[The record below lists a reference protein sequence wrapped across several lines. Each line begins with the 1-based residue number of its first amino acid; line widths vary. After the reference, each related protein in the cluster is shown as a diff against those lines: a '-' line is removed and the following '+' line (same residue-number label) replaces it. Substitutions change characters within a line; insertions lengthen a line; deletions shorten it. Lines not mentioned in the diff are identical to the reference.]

1 MALQGF
7 SEGFASGFG
16 MVNKAYDDKRRR
28 DNETSQTNDLRQY
41 RADTIDYNQ
50 DKLEFD
56 REKQV
61 SDADYQ
67 TKSLTAQSANQQS
80 MNRIREMQATN
91 AGVSANTG
99 LLNAQSTARKLDGA
113 MTPEEEANKVLVE
126 ARGRLVTTQGQQEV
140 ANLNRQNS
148 ALRLND
154 ILDLASKP
162 VESQEDVD
170 RLTNLVLDS
179 SREKGGDSFFDIS
192 MLTSQNRTEAEKG
205 FSSAIRA
212 LATNPQADFNAAQT
226 NAISDM
232 FGLTNA
238 NYTGKPID
246 GSVFVNAPVWTM
258 GNTVVGTGLYQGKLN
273 APANPGEAPTVG
285 GRMFVMTKTPD
296 GDIVPYF
303 PEVTKFRNPSTSQTM
318 NLDLN
323 KFMQSGAGLLQMGQA
338 LKRDPQVKRKI
349 DDSAIQLKYG
359 NNKGDTGQVAYRQA
373 VDAELKAIELAIK
386 NNGTDASFSYTLDGE
401 NLQELFG
408 QRQEVLR
415 ERIADRLLRG
425 IKPNKDV
432 QTVQNWLDANS
443 KALSEIPIPGTVRGA
458 NGSPLS
464 RRGMANR
471 LQTLGD
477 IKALQGLTDG
487 TADPTI
493 ISYLSTLFNQDGTMR
508 KTEAEFIKIL
518 NDKYQADL

>member
-1 MALQGF
+1 
-7 SEGFASGFG
+7 
-16 MVNKAYDDKRRR
+16 
-28 DNETSQTNDLRQY
+28 
-41 RADTIDYNQ
+41 
-50 DKLEFD
+50 
-56 REKQV
+56 
-61 SDADYQ
+61 
-67 TKSLTAQSANQQS
+67 
-80 MNRIREMQATN
+80 
-91 AGVSANTG
+91 
-99 LLNAQSTARKLDGA
+99 
-113 MTPEEEANKVLVE
+113 
-126 ARGRLVTTQGQQEV
+126 
-140 ANLNRQNS
+140 
-148 ALRLND
+148 
-154 ILDLASKP
+154 LASKP
-162 VESQEDVD
+162 VQSQEDVD

-179 SREKGGDSFFDIS
+179 RRENGGDSFFDIS
-192 MLTSQNRTEAEKG
+192 MLISQNRAEAENG
-205 FSSAIRA
+205 FASAIQT

-226 NAISDM
+226 NAISDI

-246 GSVFVNAPVWTM
+246 RSVFVNAPDWAV
-258 GNTVVGTGLYQGKLN
+258 GNTVVSTGLYQGKLN

-338 LKRDPQVKRKI
+338 LRRDPQVKRKV
-349 DDSAIQLKYG
+349 DDAAIQLKYG

-373 VDAELKAIELAIK
+373 VDAELAAIEKSI
-386 NNGTDASFSYTLDGE
+386 NNAGDVDTLNYTLDGE
-401 NLQELFG
+401 NLQELFS

-425 IKPNKDV
+425 IQPNKDV

-458 NGSPLS
+458 NNSPIA
-464 RRGMANR
+464 RRGTANR
-471 LQTLGD
+471 QQTLGD

-487 TADPTI
+487 TADPTT
-493 ISYLSTLFNQDGTMR
+493 ISYLSTLFNQDGTMTIT
-508 KTEAEFIKIL
+508 KDEFINIL
-518 NDKYQADL
+518 NDKYQAGL

>member
-28 DNETSQTNDLRQY
+28 DNETAQANDLRKY
-41 RADTIDYNQ
+41 REDSTKFQ
-50 DKLEFD
+50 RDKLI
-56 REKQV
+56 
-61 SDADYQ
+61 SDAAYQ
-67 TKSLTAQSANQQS
+67 DRNLTATEDQNKALNE
-80 MNRIREMQATN
+80 IRKMQAQT
-91 AGVSANTG
+91 AGVSAQTG
-99 LLNAQSTARKLDGA
+99 LLNAQSAARKLDGE
-113 MTPEEEANKVLVE
+113 MTPEEEANAELIK
-126 ARGRLVTTQGQQEV
+126 ARGRLVTTQGQQEA
-140 ANLNRQNS
+140 ANQNRQLS
-148 ALRLND
+148 AMRLQD
-154 ILDLASKP
+154 ILNEASKP
-162 VESQEDVD
+162 VESQEDID

-179 SREKGGDSFFDIS
+179 RRENGGDSFFDIS
-192 MLTSQNRTEAEKG
+192 ILTSQNRTEAENG
-205 FSSAIRA
+205 FASAIQT
-212 LATNPQADFNAAQT
+212 LATNPQADFSAAQT
-226 NAISDM
+226 NAISDL
-232 FGLTNA
+232 FGLTKA

-246 GSVFVNAPVWTM
+246 GSVFVNAPDWTM

-303 PEVTKFRNPSTSQTM
+303 PDVTKFRNPSTSQTM
-318 NLDLN
+318 KLDFD

-338 LKRDPQVKRKI
+338 LRRDPKVKRKI
-349 DDSAIQLKYG
+349 DDAAIQLKYG

-373 VDAELKAIELAIK
+373 VDAELAAIEKSI
-386 NNGTDASFSYTLDGE
+386 NNAGDVDTLNYTLDGE
-401 NLQELFG
+401 NLQELFS

-425 IKPNKDV
+425 IQPNKDV

-443 KALSEIPIPGTVRGA
+443 KALSGIPIPGSVRGA
-458 NGSPLS
+458 NNSPIA
-464 RRGMANR
+464 RRGTANR
-471 LQTLGD
+471 LQTLAD
-477 IKALQGLTDG
+477 IPALKGLADG
-487 TADPTI
+487 TADPTT

-518 NDKYQADL
+518 NDKYKAGL